1 LPRFNSQILD
11 FVRGRFPHSIAGEP
25 LFARFEDVFGSAI
38 VKVLVDTFLAA
49 QLGDRLLATQAFKDD
64 ADLLFC

>member
-1 LPRFNSQILD
+1 MLATLTPRISIVSVDLLSVAGSQPA
-11 FVRGRFPHSIAGEP
+11 RRAEEP
-25 LFARFEDVFGSAI
+25 SVEI

-64 ADLLFC
+64 ADLLFR